1 MAAIFVVLMAALTPA
16 LTSASEEVPT
26 QEGDDASYLA
36 GTQLLEWWD
45 QRGDVARA
53 VARLGGVQQC
63 PETINALVD
72 GELLRSEDD
81 LLAICMQDAVD
92 YDLLTVLRSSEEL
105 VAPSSTQTMRLC
117 SSEACTTW
125 LSKAAKATWLPE
137 CHYRQSKTSVRS
149 LAETLLRIGED
160 LAIDTADVTVLPPN
174 ASTFLELYQLNQL
187 KNILDSKTAEV
198 DETETPSMQIAR
210 QLAPQTDFA
219 AVDGDGS
226 LQISEAG
233 DVEETGAN
241 SVGAEAD
248 AEAGTSSVGSDA
260 NAEAGASNSTG
271 TSDSDSLGSSG
282 EGPHAGSTPTTTEL
296 AMSYLRAASVTS
308 EHEAAGRRHRP
319 PTARHPSSSSSS
331 SDDRLDRERGGI
343 ERGQEATE
351 EASSQLSY
359 WYLLKHGYTELV
371 HLIIRPPRT
380 DYSLEDLGPREFS
393 FAGRA
398 FVREDFTVRNDRR
411 QTLVCSHW
419 RPAVLAGT
427 PGSQELLPCVV
438 YLHGNSSCRLEALG
452 VLRTCLTAGLT
463 VAAFDTSGCGKSDGD
478 YISLGYY
485 ERDDLRDVMKHLR
498 THMNVGGVALWGR
511 SMGAA
516 TALLHADRDPS
527 IAGLVAD
534 SAFVSLEQLVQEVVE
549 RGRQE
554 GLTLPR
560 FLVKIVLKFIRSSVQ
575 KRAHFDLRQLAPIA
589 HASASFVPALFV
601 AAEHDSFVAP
611 HHSDQLFARY
621 GGDKNLVKV
630 AGDHNSSRPQFLLD
644 SAAIFLQTALQ
655 VDPAVNALPA
665 LPLGDEFSGGGGRVP
680 WESAAGRAS
689 SLSLGSSPASS
700 YRMTMDLDARFSGK
714 NSMLVPM
721 EPWSCPSCTFVNR
734 PLCMQVRGRA

>member
-1 MAAIFVVLMAALTPA
+1 MAAIFIVLMAALTPD
-16 LTSASEEVPT
+16 LTSAREAIPT
-26 QEGDDASYLA
+26 QEVDGATYVA
-36 GTQLLEWWD
+36 GTTLLEWWG
-45 QRGDVARA
+45 QRGDVASA
-53 VARLGGVQQC
+53 VTRLGGVQQC
-63 PETINALVD
+63 PETVNALVD
-72 GELLRSEDD
+72 RELLRSEDD
-81 LLAICMQDAVD
+81 LLAFCMRDTVD

-105 VAPSSTQTMRLC
+105 VVPSSTQMRLC

-125 LSKAAKATWLPE
+125 LSKAAKATWLSE
-137 CHYRQSKTSVRS
+137 CHYRQSQTSVRS

-160 LAIDTADVTVLPPN
+160 LAMDTVDVTILPPN

-187 KNILDSKTAEV
+187 KNMLDDKTVEG
-198 DETETPSMQIAR
+198 DEMETPSMQIAR

-226 LQISEAG
+226 LRISEAA

-248 AEAGTSSVGSDA
+248 AEAGASSVGSDA
-260 NAEAGASNSTG
+260 DAEAGASNSTS
-271 TSDSDSLGSSG
+271 TSDSDSDSLGSSG
-282 EGPHAGSTPTTTEL
+282 EGPHAESTPTTTEL
-296 AMSYLRAASVTS
+296 ATSYL
-308 EHEAAGRRHRP
+308 
-319 PTARHPSSSSSS
+319 HPSSSSSS

-380 DYSLEDLGPREFS
+380 DYALEDLGPREFS

-419 RPAVLAGT
+419 RPAVLPGT

-680 WESAAGRAS
+680 WENAAGRAS